1 MTSAMSASVSDIVI
15 EEVAFTVRKMH
26 EDGATP
32 TQLLLFIGQ
41 QFGVPCADLEFQ
53 IMQIMRRAFGLTLKG
68 ATDAFLSPRMRYQY
82 QYLHSDEEFD
92 RMFGDAIEAAR
103 DRWPELARSASSKS

>member
-1 MTSAMSASVSDIVI
+1 MTSSLSASVPDIEI
-15 EEVAFTVRKMH
+15 EEVAFAVRKMH

-32 TQLLLFIGQ
+32 TQLLLFIGKH
-41 QFGVPCADLEFQ
+41 FGVPCADLEFR

-82 QYLHSDEEFD
+82 QYLRSDEEFD
-92 RMFGDAIEAAR
+92 KMFSGAIEAAR